1 MAKILKYVL
10 YDILR
15 SRMVLSYTL
24 LLFALC
30 SGLFYLGSDNASTLV
45 SLLHVILLVVP
56 LICIIFGTIH
66 FYNSREFIEMLLA
79 QPVDRNRIFFGE
91 YLGLAGS
98 LATALLLGLG
108 LPILLWQATTAA
120 FYLLIVGLFLT
131 FIFSAL
137 AFLTSVRSVDKAKGI
152 GSALLLWFYFAVLF
166 DGIVLLILYYFSDYP
181 LEEAVLVLT
190 ALNPIDMGRVLIL
203 LKLDTSALM
212 GYTGALYQ
220 KFFGTSFGQ
229 MFSFT
234 VLSVWLIIPLIV
246 ARKIFSRK
254 DL

>member
-1 MAKILKYVL
+1 MFKVLKYVL
-10 YDILR
+10 YDIMR
-15 SRMVLSYTL
+15 SRMVLAYTI
-24 LLFALC
+24 LLFLLC
-30 SGLFYLGSDNASTLV
+30 SGLFYLGSDYSSTLV

-79 QPVDRNRIFFGE
+79 QPVDRNSIYFGE
-91 YLGLAGS
+91 YLGLSGS
-98 LATALLLGLG
+98 LAMALLIGLG
-108 LPILLWQATTAA
+108 IPILLWQATEAA
-120 FYLLIVGLFLT
+120 FYLLLVGLMLT
-131 FIFSAL
+131 FIFTAL

-166 DGIVLLILYYFSDYP
+166 DGIVLLILHYFSDYP
-181 LEEAVLVLT
+181 LEEAVLALT
-190 ALNPIDMGRVLIL
+190 ALNPIDIGRVLIL

-220 KFFGTSFGQ
+220 KFFGTGFGQ
-229 MFSFT
+229 AFS
-234 VLSVWLIIPLIV
+234 LSVLAVWISIPLFR
-246 ARKIFSRK
+246 ARRIFSKK

>member
-1 MAKILKYVL
+1 
-10 YDILR
+10 
-15 SRMVLSYTL
+15 MVLAYTL
-24 LLFALC
+24 LLFLLC
-30 SGLFYLGSDNASTLV
+30 SGLFYLGSDYSSTLV
-45 SLLHVILLVVP
+45 SLLHVILLIVP
-56 LICIIFGTIH
+56 LICIMFGTIH

-79 QPVDRNRIFFGE
+79 QPVDRNSIYFGE

-98 LATALLLGLG
+98 LVMALFIGLG
-108 LPILLWQATTAA
+108 IPILLWQPTEAA
-120 FYLLIVGLFLT
+120 LYLLVVGLMLT

-166 DGIVLLILYYFSDYP
+166 DGVVLLILHYYSDYP
-181 LEEAVLVLT
+181 LEELVLVLT
-190 ALNPIDMGRVLIL
+190 SLNPIDIGRVLIL

-220 KFFGTSFGQ
+220 KFFGTGFGQ
-229 MFSFT
+229 VFSMS
-234 VLSVWLIIPLIV
+234 VLLIWIVIPLFR
-246 ARKIFSRK
+246 ARKIFSKK